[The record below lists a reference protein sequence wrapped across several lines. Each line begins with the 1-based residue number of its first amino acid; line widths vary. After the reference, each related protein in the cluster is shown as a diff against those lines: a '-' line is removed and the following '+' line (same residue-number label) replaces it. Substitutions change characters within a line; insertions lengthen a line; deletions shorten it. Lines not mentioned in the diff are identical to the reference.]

1 MVRNLLSATLMVA
14 MLTGLQACVVY
25 DEPGRPDRPD
35 VVIRHDDNDY
45 YPHRQRGYKEHCPPG
60 HRKKHWC

>member
-45 YPHRQRGYKEHCPPG
+45 WAMQLSANPLNVV
-60 HRKKHWC
+60 